1 MGARKNNQNAIKY
14 GKKMVHAIT
23 FKMPAQEFE
32 RFIIYSGQRCRSEVI
47 RELIN
52 NRINDEKAMD
62 TGRR

>member
-1 MGARKNNQNAIKY
+1 MGAGKNNQNAIKY

-47 RELIN
+47 RKLIN
-52 NRINDEKAMD
+52 DRINDEKAMD

>member
-1 MGARKNNQNAIKY
+1 MGAGKNNQNAIKY

-47 RELIN
+47 RKLIN
-52 NRINDEKAMD
+52 DKINDEKAMD

>member
-1 MGARKNNQNAIKY
+1 MGAGKNNQNAIKY

-62 TGRR
+62 TSRR

>member
-1 MGARKNNQNAIKY
+1 MGAGKNNQNAIKY

>member
-1 MGARKNNQNAIKY
+1 MGAVKNNQNAIKY

-32 RFIIYSGQRCRSEVI
+32 QFLIYSGQRCRSEII

-52 NRINDEKAMD
+52 SKINDEKAMD

>member
-1 MGARKNNQNAIKY
+1 MGAGKNNQNAIKY

-52 NRINDEKAMD
+52 NKINDEKAMD
-62 TGRR
+62 TSRR

>member
-1 MGARKNNQNAIKY
+1 MGAGKNNQNAIKY

-52 NRINDEKAMD
+52 KRINDEKAMD